1 MYFQNTSKIVIDKI
15 NAAVRIL
22 LTWTHIKKELLKR
35 RKGWWVQG
43 NTGLKLIAHKF
54 QPMALAPKRLGRL
67 DI

>member
-1 MYFQNTSKIVIDKI
+1 M
-15 NAAVRIL
+15 RIL
-22 LTWTHIKKELLKR
+22 LTWTQIKKELLKR